1 MERHYTTNSRQAN
14 SQQHTTASTQRYSYF
29 IPLETDES
37 GRAQAAKLTVQFIA

>member
-14 SQQHTTASTQRYSYF
+14 SQQHTTATQRYSYF